1 MADNKYY
8 KTWWT
13 GSSTSNKTAGVGIAI
28 KLGLHNHVVKVL
40 SLMGRLILVDLK
52 FKGKSTLRIIV
63 TYIHSNEQDAKDRK
77 KLIDEIKRLIKEAN
91 NKKYNVILLGDL
103 NADFEK
109 LESNHKNFKKDK
121 YRILTTIERLGLYDS
136 QKITN
141 TELEPTWIK
150 NENTE
155 RRIDY
160 IWINEYLVNSLVKT
174 RVITDDTLYSDHR
187 LLNMTR
193 DGVN

>member
-1 MADNKYY
+1 MTDNKYY
-8 KTWWT
+8 KSWWT
-13 GSSTSNKTAGVGIAI
+13 GSLTSNKTAGMGIAI
-28 KLGLHNHVVKVL
+28 KLGLHNHVIKVL

-52 FKGKSTLRIIV
+52 FKGKLTLRIIV

-77 KLIDEIKRLIKEAN
+77 KLIDEIERLIKEAN

-103 NADFEK
+103 NENFEK

-121 YRILTTIERLGLYDS
+121 YRILITIERLGLYNS

-141 TELEPTWIK
+141 TELKPTWVK
-150 NENTE
+150 NENTK

-160 IWINEYLVNSLVKT
+160 VWINEYLVNNLVK
-174 RVITDDTLYSDHR
+174 
-187 LLNMTR
+187 
-193 DGVN
+193 